1 MPETI
6 AILLAGGESRRMGRP
21 KALLDWHGRPL
32 WQHLRDVLL
41 TAGCTQVLV
50 SGNFPVDIPAAIA
63 DTTPGLG
70 PLGGIA
76 TLAAPLES
84 GATLLVVPVDLPLL
98 DATTL
103 RALLDAQPDAAA
115 LHYATHALPARFRLD
130 DAFRD
135 ALAACLADENP
146 RRRSV
151 QALAAALAAGE
162 LPLDAG
168 AAQALTNA
176 NTPEEWQRA
185 LDGARGTDRG

>member
-21 KALLDWHGRPL
+21 KALLDWHGQPL
-32 WQHLRDVLL
+32 WLHLRDVLL
-41 TAGCTQVLV
+41 AAGCTRVQV
-50 SGNFPVDIPAAIA
+50 SGNFPADIPAAIP

-76 TLAAPLES
+76 TLAAPLQP

-98 DATTL
+98 DVATL
-103 RALLDAQPDAAA
+103 RTLLTAQPGAAA

-185 LDGARGTDRG
+185 LDGRAG

>member
-6 AILLAGGESRRMGRP
+6 AILLAGGESRRMGQP
-21 KALLDWHGRPL
+21 KALLDWRGQPL

-41 TAGCTQVLV
+41 AAGCARVLV
-50 SGNFPVDIPAAIA
+50 SGHFPGAIPEAIA

-76 TLAAPLES
+76 TLAAPLEN
-84 GATLLVVPVDLPLL
+84 GTTLLVVPVDLPLL
-98 DATTL
+98 DAATL
-103 RALLDAQPDAAA
+103 RTLLKAQPQAGA

-130 DAFRD
+130 DAFRT
-135 ALAACLADENP
+135 ALAACLADGNP

-162 LPLDAG
+162 LPLDAP
-168 AAQALTNA
+168 AAQALTNT

-185 LDGARGTDRG
+185 LDEHAR